1 MDGDLEISLE
11 NKKQSSSKWFK
22 ELRNQMVGSIEKID
36 NSNFKEKQW
45 DRDQGGGGLM
55 SILKGNIFEKVG
67 VNISTVHGEFS
78 EEFRK
83 KMPGTEKDPS
93 FWASGISVVAHMK
106 NPKIAAA
113 HFNTRYIVTSS
124 KSWFGGG
131 CDLTPAI
138 PEKTETENFHIGL
151 KRTLDLHD
159 KKYYPKFKKDCDDYF
174 YLKHRKEPRGIG
186 GIFFDYLNT
195 SNFQKDLN
203 FIKDVGQFFSN
214 FINLNTIR
222 KKDLNYDDN
231 DLEKLSHKR
240 SRYVEFNLLHDR
252 GTLFGLKT
260 GGNIDAIL
268 MSMPPEAK
276 WL

>member
-1 MDGDLEISLE
+1 MVVLITDIEN
-11 NKKQSSSKWFK
+11 NKKISSTWFK

-36 NSNFKEKQW
+36 GSRFKEKIWERQG
-45 DRDQGGGGLM
+45 GGGGLM
-55 SILKGNIFEKVG
+55 STLKGNVFEKVG
-67 VNISTVHGEFS
+67 VNISTVHGEFTK
-78 EEFRK
+78 EFRK
-83 KMPGTEKDPS
+83 NMPGTDDNPS

-113 HFNTRYIVTSS
+113 HFNTRYIVTAS

-138 PEKTETENFHIGL
+138 LEDEETNAFHSGLEKTCNQ
-151 KRTLDLHD
+151 HD
-159 KKYYPKFKKDCDDYF
+159 HQYYPKFKKECDEYF
-174 YLKHRKEPRGIG
+174 FLKHRNEKRGIG

-195 SNFQKDLN
+195 SNFEKDLN
-203 FIKDVGQFFSN
+203 FIKDVGQFFANFVNSN
-214 FINLNTIR
+214 TLR
-222 KKDLNYDDN
+222 KKDMDYNVEDI
-231 DLEKLSHKR
+231 EKLSHKR
-240 SRYVEFNLLHDR
+240 SRYVEFNLLYDR

-276 WL
+276 WK

>member
-1 MDGDLEISLE
+1 MVVLITDIEN
-11 NKKQSSSKWFK
+11 NKKISSTWFK

-36 NSNFKEKQW
+36 GSKFEEKIWERQG
-45 DRDQGGGGLM
+45 GGGGLM
-55 SILKGNIFEKVG
+55 STLKGNVFEKVG
-67 VNISTVHGEFS
+67 VNISTVHGEFTK
-78 EEFRK
+78 EFRK
-83 KMPGTEKDPS
+83 NMPGTDDNPS

-113 HFNTRYIVTSS
+113 HFNTRYIVTAS

-138 PEKTETENFHIGL
+138 PEDEETNAFHSGLEKTCNQ
-151 KRTLDLHD
+151 HD
-159 KKYYPKFKKDCDDYF
+159 RQYYPKFKKECDEYF
-174 YLKHRKEPRGIG
+174 FLKHRDEKRGIG

-195 SNFQKDLN
+195 SDFEKDLN
-203 FIKDVGQFFSN
+203 FIKDVGQFFANFVNSN
-214 FINLNTIR
+214 TLR
-222 KKDLNYDDN
+222 KKDMNYNEEDI
-231 DLEKLSHKR
+231 EKLSHKR
-240 SRYVEFNLLHDR
+240 SRYVEFNLLYDR

-276 WL
+276 WT

>member
-1 MDGDLEISLE
+1 LVVLITDIEN
-11 NKKQSSSKWFK
+11 NKKISSTWFK

-36 NSNFKEKQW
+36 GSRFKEKIWERQG
-45 DRDQGGGGLM
+45 GGGGLM
-55 SILKGNIFEKVG
+55 STLKGNVFEKVG
-67 VNISTVHGEFS
+67 VNISTVHGEFT

-83 KMPGTEKDPS
+83 NMPGTDDNPS

-113 HFNTRYIVTSS
+113 HFNTRYIVTAS

-138 PEKTETENFHIGL
+138 PEDEETNAFHSGLEKTCNQ
-151 KRTLDLHD
+151 HD
-159 KKYYPKFKKDCDDYF
+159 HQYYPKFKKECDEYF
-174 YLKHRKEPRGIG
+174 FLKHRNEKRGIG

-195 SNFQKDLN
+195 SNFEKDLN
-203 FIKDVGQFFSN
+203 FIKDVGQFFANFVNSN
-214 FINLNTIR
+214 TLR
-222 KKDLNYDDN
+222 KKDMDYNVEDI
-231 DLEKLSHKR
+231 EKLSHKR
-240 SRYVEFNLLHDR
+240 SRYVEFNLLYDR

-276 WL
+276 WK

>member
-1 MDGDLEISLE
+1 LVVLITDIEN
-11 NKKQSSSKWFK
+11 NKKISSTWFK

-36 NSNFKEKQW
+36 GSRFKEKIWERQG
-45 DRDQGGGGLM
+45 GGGGLM
-55 SILKGNIFEKVG
+55 STLKGNVFEKVG
-67 VNISTVHGEFS
+67 VNISTVHGEFT

-83 KMPGTEKDPS
+83 NMPGTDDNPS

-113 HFNTRYIVTSS
+113 HFNTRYIVTAS

-138 PEKTETENFHIGL
+138 LEDEETNAFHSGLEKTCNQ
-151 KRTLDLHD
+151 HD
-159 KKYYPKFKKDCDDYF
+159 HQYYPKFKKECDEYF
-174 YLKHRKEPRGIG
+174 FLKHRNEKRGIG

-195 SNFQKDLN
+195 SNFEKDLN
-203 FIKDVGQFFSN
+203 FIKDVGQFFANFVNSN
-214 FINLNTIR
+214 TLR
-222 KKDLNYDDN
+222 KKDMDYNVEDI
-231 DLEKLSHKR
+231 EKLSHKR
-240 SRYVEFNLLHDR
+240 SRYVEFNLLYDR

-276 WL
+276 WK

>member
-1 MDGDLEISLE
+1 MVVLITDIEN
-11 NKKQSSSKWFK
+11 NKKISSTWFK

-36 NSNFKEKQW
+36 GSRFKEKIWERQG
-45 DRDQGGGGLM
+45 GGGGLM
-55 SILKGNIFEKVG
+55 STLKGKVFEKVG
-67 VNISTVHGEFS
+67 VNISTVHGKFT

-83 KMPGTEKDPS
+83 NMPGTDDNPS

-113 HFNTRYIVTSS
+113 HFNTRYIVTAS

-138 PEKTETENFHIGL
+138 LEDEETNAFHSGLEKTCNQ
-151 KRTLDLHD
+151 HD
-159 KKYYPKFKKDCDDYF
+159 HQYYPKFKKECDEYF
-174 YLKHRKEPRGIG
+174 FLKHRDEKRGIG

-195 SNFQKDLN
+195 SNFEKDLN
-203 FIKDVGQFFSN
+203 FIKDVGQFFANFVNSN
-214 FINLNTIR
+214 TLR
-222 KKDLNYDDN
+222 KKDMNYNEEDI
-231 DLEKLSHKR
+231 EKLSHKR
-240 SRYVEFNLLHDR
+240 SRYVEFNLLYDR

-276 WL
+276 WT

>member
-1 MDGDLEISLE
+1 MITNIEN
-11 NKKQSSSKWFK
+11 NKKISSTWFK

-36 NSNFKEKQW
+36 GSRFKEKIWERQG
-45 DRDQGGGGLM
+45 GGGGLM
-55 SILKGNIFEKVG
+55 STLKGNVFEKVG
-67 VNISTVHGEFS
+67 VNISTVHGEFTK
-78 EEFRK
+78 EFRK
-83 KMPGTEKDPS
+83 NMPGTDDNPS

-113 HFNTRYIVTSS
+113 HFNTRYIVTAS

-138 PEKTETENFHIGL
+138 PEDEETNAFHSGLEKTCNQ
-151 KRTLDLHD
+151 HD
-159 KKYYPKFKKDCDDYF
+159 RQYYPKFKKECDEYF
-174 YLKHRKEPRGIG
+174 FLKHRNEKRGIG

-195 SNFQKDLN
+195 SNFEKDLN
-203 FIKDVGQFFSN
+203 FIKDVGQFFANFVNSN
-214 FINLNTIR
+214 TLR
-222 KKDLNYDDN
+222 KKDMNYNEEDI
-231 DLEKLSHKR
+231 EKLSHKR
-240 SRYVEFNLLHDR
+240 SRYVEFNLLYDR

-276 WL
+276 WK

>member
-1 MDGDLEISLE
+1 LVVLITDIEN
-11 NKKQSSSKWFK
+11 NKKISSTWFK

-36 NSNFKEKQW
+36 GSRFKEKIWERQG
-45 DRDQGGGGLM
+45 GGGGLM
-55 SILKGNIFEKVG
+55 STLKGKVFEKVG
-67 VNISTVHGEFS
+67 VNISTVHGKFT

-83 KMPGTEKDPS
+83 NMPGTDDNPS

-113 HFNTRYIVTSS
+113 HFNTRYIVTAS

-138 PEKTETENFHIGL
+138 PEDEETNAFHSGLEKTCNQ
-151 KRTLDLHD
+151 HD
-159 KKYYPKFKKDCDDYF
+159 HQYYPKFKKECDEYF
-174 YLKHRKEPRGIG
+174 FLKHRNEKRGIG

-195 SNFQKDLN
+195 SNFEKDLN
-203 FIKDVGQFFSN
+203 FIKDVGQFFANFVNSN
-214 FINLNTIR
+214 TLR
-222 KKDLNYDDN
+222 KKDMNYNEEDI
-231 DLEKLSHKR
+231 EKLSHKR
-240 SRYVEFNLLHDR
+240 SRYVEFNLLYDR

-276 WL
+276 WT

>member
-1 MDGDLEISLE
+1 MVVLITDIEN
-11 NKKQSSSKWFK
+11 NKKISSTWFK

-36 NSNFKEKQW
+36 GSRFKEKIWERQG
-45 DRDQGGGGLM
+45 GGGGLM
-55 SILKGNIFEKVG
+55 STLKGNVFEKVG
-67 VNISTVHGEFS
+67 VNISTVHGEFTK
-78 EEFRK
+78 EFRK
-83 KMPGTEKDPS
+83 NMPGTDDNPS

-113 HFNTRYIVTSS
+113 HFNTRYIVTAS

-138 PEKTETENFHIGL
+138 PEDEETNAFHSGLEKTCNQ
-151 KRTLDLHD
+151 HD
-159 KKYYPKFKKDCDDYF
+159 RQYYPKFKKECDEYF
-174 YLKHRKEPRGIG
+174 FLKHRDEKRGIG

-195 SNFQKDLN
+195 SNFEKDLN
-203 FIKDVGQFFSN
+203 FIKDVGQFFANFVNSN
-214 FINLNTIR
+214 TLR
-222 KKDLNYDDN
+222 KKDMDYNVEDI
-231 DLEKLSHKR
+231 EKLSHKR
-240 SRYVEFNLLHDR
+240 SRYVEFNLLYDR

-276 WL
+276 WK

>member
-1 MDGDLEISLE
+1 MITDIEN
-11 NKKQSSSKWFK
+11 NKKISSTWFK

-36 NSNFKEKQW
+36 GSKFEEKIWERQG
-45 DRDQGGGGLM
+45 GGGGLM
-55 SILKGNIFEKVG
+55 STLKGKVFEKVG
-67 VNISTVHGEFS
+67 VNISTVHGKFT

-83 KMPGTEKDPS
+83 NMPGTDDNPS

-113 HFNTRYIVTSS
+113 HFNTRYIVTAS

-138 PEKTETENFHIGL
+138 LEDEETNTFHSGLEKTCNQ
-151 KRTLDLHD
+151 HD
-159 KKYYPKFKKDCDDYF
+159 HQYYPKFKKECDEYF
-174 YLKHRKEPRGIG
+174 FLKHRNEKRGIG

-195 SNFQKDLN
+195 SDFEKDLN
-203 FIKDVGQFFSN
+203 FIKDVGQFFANFVNSN
-214 FINLNTIR
+214 TLR
-222 KKDLNYDDN
+222 KKDMDYNVEDI
-231 DLEKLSHKR
+231 EKLSHKR
-240 SRYVEFNLLHDR
+240 SRYVEFNLLYDR

-276 WL
+276 WK

>member
-1 MDGDLEISLE
+1 MVVLITDIEK
-11 NKKQSSSKWFK
+11 NKKISSTWFK

-36 NSNFKEKQW
+36 GSKFEEKIW
-45 DRDQGGGGLM
+45 ERKGGGGGLM
-55 SILKGNIFEKVG
+55 STLKGNIFEKVG
-67 VNISTVHGEFS
+67 VNISTVHGEFT

-83 KMPGTEKDPS
+83 NMPGTDDNPS

-113 HFNTRYIVTSS
+113 HFNTRYIVTAS

-138 PEKTETENFHIGL
+138 PEDEETNAFHSGL
-151 KRTLDLHD
+151 ERTCNQHD
-159 KKYYPKFKKDCDDYF
+159 HQYYPKFKKECDEYF
-174 YLKHRKEPRGIG
+174 FLKHRDEKRGIG

-195 SNFQKDLN
+195 SNFEKDLN
-203 FIKDVGQFFSN
+203 FIKDVGQFFANFVNSN
-214 FINLNTIR
+214 TLR
-222 KKDLNYDDN
+222 KKDIDYNEEDI
-231 DLEKLSHKR
+231 EKLSHKR
-240 SRYVEFNLLHDR
+240 SRYVEFNLLYDR

-276 WL
+276 WK

>member
-1 MDGDLEISLE
+1 LVVLITDIEN
-11 NKKQSSSKWFK
+11 NKKISSTWFK

-36 NSNFKEKQW
+36 GSRFKEKIWERQG
-45 DRDQGGGGLM
+45 GGGGLM
-55 SILKGNIFEKVG
+55 STLKGNVFEKVG
-67 VNISTVHGEFS
+67 VNISTVHGEFTK
-78 EEFRK
+78 EFRK
-83 KMPGTEKDPS
+83 NMPGTDDNPS

-113 HFNTRYIVTSS
+113 HFNTRYIVTAS

-138 PEKTETENFHIGL
+138 PEDEETNAFHSGLEKTCNQ
-151 KRTLDLHD
+151 HD
-159 KKYYPKFKKDCDDYF
+159 RQYYPKFKKECDEYF
-174 YLKHRKEPRGIG
+174 FLKHRDEKRGIG

-195 SNFQKDLN
+195 SNFEKDLN
-203 FIKDVGQFFSN
+203 FIKDVGQFFANFVNSN
-214 FINLNTIR
+214 TLR
-222 KKDLNYDDN
+222 KKDMNYNEEDI
-231 DLEKLSHKR
+231 EKLSHKR
-240 SRYVEFNLLHDR
+240 SRYVEFNLLYDR

-276 WL
+276 WT

>member
-1 MDGDLEISLE
+1 LVVLITDIEN
-11 NKKQSSSKWFK
+11 NKKISSTWFK

-36 NSNFKEKQW
+36 GSRFKEKIWERQG
-45 DRDQGGGGLM
+45 GGGGLM
-55 SILKGNIFEKVG
+55 STLKGNVFEKVG
-67 VNISTVHGEFS
+67 VNISTVHGEFTK
-78 EEFRK
+78 EFRK
-83 KMPGTEKDPS
+83 NMPGTDDNPS

-113 HFNTRYIVTSS
+113 HFNTRYIVTAS

-138 PEKTETENFHIGL
+138 PEDEETNAFHSGLEKTCNQ
-151 KRTLDLHD
+151 HD
-159 KKYYPKFKKDCDDYF
+159 RQYYPKFKKECDEYF
-174 YLKHRKEPRGIG
+174 FLKHRNEKRGIG

-195 SNFQKDLN
+195 SDFEKDLN
-203 FIKDVGQFFSN
+203 FIKDVGQFFANFVNSN
-214 FINLNTIR
+214 TLR
-222 KKDLNYDDN
+222 KKDMNYNEEDI
-231 DLEKLSHKR
+231 EKLSHKR
-240 SRYVEFNLLHDR
+240 SRYVEFNLLYDR

-276 WL
+276 WT

>member
-1 MDGDLEISLE
+1 LVVLITDIEN
-11 NKKQSSSKWFK
+11 NKKISSTWFK

-36 NSNFKEKQW
+36 GSRFKEKIWERQG
-45 DRDQGGGGLM
+45 GGGGLM
-55 SILKGNIFEKVG
+55 STLKGNVFEKVG
-67 VNISTVHGEFS
+67 VNISTVHGEFTK
-78 EEFRK
+78 EFRK
-83 KMPGTEKDPS
+83 NMPGTDDNPS

-113 HFNTRYIVTSS
+113 HFNTRYIVTAS

-138 PEKTETENFHIGL
+138 PEDEETNAFHSGLEKTCNQ
-151 KRTLDLHD
+151 HD
-159 KKYYPKFKKDCDDYF
+159 RQYYPKFKKECDEYF
-174 YLKHRKEPRGIG
+174 FLKHRDEKRGIG

-195 SNFQKDLN
+195 SDFEKDLN
-203 FIKDVGQFFSN
+203 FIKDVGQFFANFVNSN
-214 FINLNTIR
+214 TLR
-222 KKDLNYDDN
+222 KKDMNYNEEDI
-231 DLEKLSHKR
+231 EKLSHKR
-240 SRYVEFNLLHDR
+240 SRYVEFNLLYDR

-276 WL
+276 WT

>member
-1 MDGDLEISLE
+1 MVVLITDIEN
-11 NKKQSSSKWFK
+11 NKKISSTWFK

-36 NSNFKEKQW
+36 GSRFKEKIWERQG
-45 DRDQGGGGLM
+45 GGGGLM
-55 SILKGNIFEKVG
+55 STLKGNVFEKVG
-67 VNISTVHGEFS
+67 VNISTVHGEFT

-83 KMPGTEKDPS
+83 NMPGTDDNPS

-113 HFNTRYIVTSS
+113 HFNTRYIVTAS

-138 PEKTETENFHIGL
+138 PEDEETNAFHSGLEKTCNQ
-151 KRTLDLHD
+151 HD
-159 KKYYPKFKKDCDDYF
+159 RQYYPKFKKECDEYF
-174 YLKHRKEPRGIG
+174 FLKHRNEKRGIG

-195 SNFQKDLN
+195 SNFEKDLN
-203 FIKDVGQFFSN
+203 FIKDVGQFFANFVNSN
-214 FINLNTIR
+214 TLR
-222 KKDLNYDDN
+222 KKDMNYNEEDI
-231 DLEKLSHKR
+231 EKLSHKR
-240 SRYVEFNLLHDR
+240 SRYVEFNLLYDR

-276 WL
+276 WT

>member
-1 MDGDLEISLE
+1 MITDIEK
-11 NKKQSSSKWFK
+11 NKKISSTWFK

-36 NSNFKEKQW
+36 GSKFEEKIW
-45 DRDQGGGGLM
+45 ERKGGGGGLM
-55 SILKGNIFEKVG
+55 STLKGNIFEKVG
-67 VNISTVHGEFS
+67 VNISTVHGEFT

-83 KMPGTEKDPS
+83 NMPGTDDNPS

-113 HFNTRYIVTSS
+113 HFNTRYIVTAS

-138 PEKTETENFHIGL
+138 PEDEETNAFHSGL
-151 KRTLDLHD
+151 ERTCNQHD
-159 KKYYPKFKKDCDDYF
+159 HQYYPKFKKECDEYF
-174 YLKHRKEPRGIG
+174 FLKHRDEKRGIG

-195 SNFQKDLN
+195 SNFEKDLN
-203 FIKDVGQFFSN
+203 FIKDVGQFFANFVNSN
-214 FINLNTIR
+214 TLR
-222 KKDLNYDDN
+222 KKDIDYNEEDI
-231 DLEKLSHKR
+231 EKLSHKR
-240 SRYVEFNLLHDR
+240 SRYVEFNLLYDR

-276 WL
+276 WK

>member
-1 MDGDLEISLE
+1 MRE
-11 NKKQSSSKWFK
+11 NLIQQKNNSSKWFK
-22 ELRNQMVGSIEKID
+22 ELRNQMVGSIEKIEGKK
-36 NSNFKEKQW
+36 FEEKNW
-45 DRDQGGGGLM
+45 ERQGGGGGLI
-55 SILKGNIFEKVG
+55 SKLKGSIFEKVG

-83 KMPGTEKDPS
+83 NMPGTDQDPS

-113 HFNTRYIVTSS
+113 HFNTRFIVTST

-131 CDLTPAI
+131 CDLTPAVAE
-138 PEKTETENFHIGL
+138 EKETREFHVGL
-151 KRTLDLHD
+151 KKTLDIHD
-159 KKYYPKFKKDCDDYF
+159 SNYYPIFKKECDEYF

-186 GIFFDYLNT
+186 GIFFDNLNT
-195 SNFQKDLN
+195 NNFENDLN
-203 FIKDVGQFFSN
+203 FIKDIGQFFIN
-214 FINLNTIR
+214 FIISNTNR
-222 KKDLNYDDN
+222 KKDLKYDNN
-231 DLEKLSHKR
+231 DLKKLSHKR

-260 GGNIDAIL
+260 GGNIEAIL

-276 WL
+276 WE

>member
-1 MDGDLEISLE
+1 MAGNLEVNFE
-11 NKKQSSSKWFK
+11 DKKQSSSKWFR

-36 NSNFKEKQW
+36 SSNFKEKQW

-55 SILKGNIFEKVG
+55 SILKGDIFEKVG

-83 KMPGTEKDPS
+83 NIPGTEKDPT

-138 PEKTETENFHIGL
+138 PEKEETENFHNGL
-151 KRTLDLHD
+151 KRTLDQHNEE
-159 KKYYPKFKKDCDDYF
+159 YYSKFKKECDAYF

-195 SNFQKDLN
+195 NNFEKDLN
-203 FIKDVGQFFSN
+203 FIKDVGQFFAN
-214 FINLNTIR
+214 FIIKNTNDKKNLSYDQE
-222 KKDLNYDDN
+222 DLK
-231 DLEKLSHKR
+231 KLSHKR

-260 GGNIDAIL
+260 GGNIEAIL

-276 WL
+276 WE

>member
-1 MDGDLEISLE
+1 MVGNLGINFDY
-11 NKKQSSSKWFK
+11 NKQSSSKWFR
-22 ELRNQMVGSIEKID
+22 ELRNQMIGSIEKVD
-36 NSNFKEKQW
+36 NSSFKETQW

-55 SILKGNIFEKVG
+55 SILKGDVFEKVG
-67 VNISTVHGEFS
+67 VNISTVYGKFS

-83 KMPGTEKDPS
+83 NIPGTEKDPL
-93 FWASGISVVAHMK
+93 FWASGISIVAHMK

-138 PEKTETENFHIGL
+138 PEERETVSFHSGL
-151 KRTLDLHD
+151 KRTLDQHNQE
-159 KKYYPKFKKDCDDYF
+159 YYSKFKKECDEYF

-195 SNFQKDLN
+195 DDFEKDLN
-203 FIKDVGQFFSN
+203 FIKDVGQFFAN
-214 FINLNTIR
+214 FIITNTND
-222 KKDLNYDDN
+222 KKELSYDQEDLK
-231 DLEKLSHKR
+231 KLSHKR

-260 GGNIDAIL
+260 GGNIEAIL

-276 WL
+276 WE

>member
-1 MDGDLEISLE
+1 MVVLITDIEN
-11 NKKQSSSKWFK
+11 NKKISSTWFK

-36 NSNFKEKQW
+36 GSRFKEKIWERQG
-45 DRDQGGGGLM
+45 GGGGLM
-55 SILKGNIFEKVG
+55 STLKGNVFEKVG
-67 VNISTVHGEFS
+67 VNISTVHGEFT

-83 KMPGTEKDPS
+83 NMPGTDDNPS

-113 HFNTRYIVTSS
+113 HFNTRYIVTAS

-138 PEKTETENFHIGL
+138 PEDEETNAFHSGLEKTCNQ
-151 KRTLDLHD
+151 HD
-159 KKYYPKFKKDCDDYF
+159 HQYYPKFKKECDEYF
-174 YLKHRKEPRGIG
+174 FLKHRDEKRGIG

-195 SNFQKDLN
+195 SNFEKDLN
-203 FIKDVGQFFSN
+203 FIKDVGQFFANFVNSN
-214 FINLNTIR
+214 TLR
-222 KKDLNYDDN
+222 KKDMDYNVEDI
-231 DLEKLSHKR
+231 EKLSHKR
-240 SRYVEFNLLHDR
+240 SRYVEFNLLYDR

-276 WL
+276 WT

>member
-1 MDGDLEISLE
+1 MVVLITDIEN
-11 NKKQSSSKWFK
+11 NKKISSTWFK

-36 NSNFKEKQW
+36 GSRFKEKIWERQG
-45 DRDQGGGGLM
+45 GGGGLM
-55 SILKGNIFEKVG
+55 STLKGNVFEKVG
-67 VNISTVHGEFS
+67 VNISTVHGEFTK
-78 EEFRK
+78 EFRK
-83 KMPGTEKDPS
+83 NMPGTDDNPS

-113 HFNTRYIVTSS
+113 HFNTRYIVTAS

-138 PEKTETENFHIGL
+138 PEDEETNAFHSGLEKTCNQ
-151 KRTLDLHD
+151 HD
-159 KKYYPKFKKDCDDYF
+159 RQYYPKFKKECDEYF
-174 YLKHRKEPRGIG
+174 FLKHRDEKRGIG

-195 SNFQKDLN
+195 SNFEKDLN
-203 FIKDVGQFFSN
+203 FIKDVGQFFANFVNSN
-214 FINLNTIR
+214 TLR
-222 KKDLNYDDN
+222 KKDMNYNEEDI
-231 DLEKLSHKR
+231 EKLSHKR
-240 SRYVEFNLLHDR
+240 SRYVEFNLLYDR

-276 WL
+276 WT

>member
-1 MDGDLEISLE
+1 MVVLITDIEN
-11 NKKQSSSKWFK
+11 NKKISSTWFK

-36 NSNFKEKQW
+36 GSRFKEKIWERQG
-45 DRDQGGGGLM
+45 GGGGLM
-55 SILKGNIFEKVG
+55 STLKGNVFEKVG
-67 VNISTVHGEFS
+67 VNISKVHGEFT

-83 KMPGTEKDPS
+83 NMPGTDDNPS

-113 HFNTRYIVTSS
+113 HFNTRYIVTAS

-138 PEKTETENFHIGL
+138 PEDEETNAFHSGLEKTCNQ
-151 KRTLDLHD
+151 HD
-159 KKYYPKFKKDCDDYF
+159 RQYYPKFKKECDEYF
-174 YLKHRKEPRGIG
+174 FLKHRDEKRGIG

-195 SNFQKDLN
+195 SDFEKDLN
-203 FIKDVGQFFSN
+203 FIKDVGQFFANFVNSN
-214 FINLNTIR
+214 TLR
-222 KKDLNYDDN
+222 KKDMNYNEEDI
-231 DLEKLSHKR
+231 EKLSHKR
-240 SRYVEFNLLHDR
+240 SRYVEFNLLYDR

-276 WL
+276 WK

>member
-1 MDGDLEISLE
+1 LVVLITDIEN
-11 NKKQSSSKWFK
+11 NKKISSTWFK

-36 NSNFKEKQW
+36 GSRFKEKIWERQG
-45 DRDQGGGGLM
+45 GGGGLM
-55 SILKGNIFEKVG
+55 STLKGNVFEKVG
-67 VNISTVHGEFS
+67 VNISTVHGEFT

-83 KMPGTEKDPS
+83 NMPGTDDNPS

-113 HFNTRYIVTSS
+113 HFNTRYIVTAS

-138 PEKTETENFHIGL
+138 LEDEETNAFHSGLEKTCNQ
-151 KRTLDLHD
+151 HD
-159 KKYYPKFKKDCDDYF
+159 HQYYPKFKKECDEYF
-174 YLKHRKEPRGIG
+174 FLKHRNEKRGIG

-195 SNFQKDLN
+195 SNFEKDLN
-203 FIKDVGQFFSN
+203 FIKDVGQFFANFVNSN
-214 FINLNTIR
+214 TLR
-222 KKDLNYDDN
+222 KKDMNYNEEDI
-231 DLEKLSHKR
+231 EKLSHKR
-240 SRYVEFNLLHDR
+240 SRYVEFNLLYDR

-276 WL
+276 WK

>member
-1 MDGDLEISLE
+1 LVVLITDIEN
-11 NKKQSSSKWFK
+11 NKKISSTWFK

-36 NSNFKEKQW
+36 GSRFKEKIWERQG
-45 DRDQGGGGLM
+45 GGGGLM
-55 SILKGNIFEKVG
+55 STLKGNVFEKVG
-67 VNISTVHGEFS
+67 VNISTVHGEFTK
-78 EEFRK
+78 EFRK
-83 KMPGTEKDPS
+83 NMPGTDDNPS

-113 HFNTRYIVTSS
+113 HFNTRYIVTAS

-138 PEKTETENFHIGL
+138 PEDEETNAFHSGLEKTCNQ
-151 KRTLDLHD
+151 HD
-159 KKYYPKFKKDCDDYF
+159 RQYYPKFKKECDEYF
-174 YLKHRKEPRGIG
+174 FLKHRDEKRGIG

-195 SNFQKDLN
+195 SDFEKDLN
-203 FIKDVGQFFSN
+203 FIKDVGQFFANFVNSN
-214 FINLNTIR
+214 TLR
-222 KKDLNYDDN
+222 KKDMNYNEEDIK
-231 DLEKLSHKR
+231 KLSHKR
-240 SRYVEFNLLHDR
+240 SRYVEFNLLYDR

-276 WL
+276 WT

>member
-1 MDGDLEISLE
+1 MVGNLGINFDD
-11 NKKQSSSKWFK
+11 NKQASSKWFR
-22 ELRNQMVGSIEKID
+22 ELRNQMVGSIEKVD
-36 NSNFKEKQW
+36 NSGFKETQW

-55 SILKGNIFEKVG
+55 SILKGDVFEKVG
-67 VNISTVHGEFS
+67 VNISSVYGKFS

-83 KMPGTEKDPS
+83 NIPGTEKDPS

-138 PEKTETENFHIGL
+138 PEERETVSFHSGL
-151 KRTLDLHD
+151 KRTLDQHNQE
-159 KKYYPKFKKDCDDYF
+159 YYSKFKKECDEYF

-195 SNFQKDLN
+195 DNFEKDLN
-203 FIKDVGQFFSN
+203 FIKDLGQFFAN
-214 FINLNTIR
+214 FIITNTND
-222 KKDLNYDDN
+222 KKDLSYDQE
-231 DLEKLSHKR
+231 DLKKLSHKR
-240 SRYVEFNLLHDR
+240 SRYVEFNLLQDR

-276 WL
+276 WK